1 MQVTDGSV
9 PIQELIETIKQAIK
23 KANVSSTDL
32 DRDLRVGSVKLTL
45 NAVATQ
51 SLGGSLDFRVPVIG
65 MQVKLGSKLTKKD
78 THRIDISMVP
88 PILRTDRNYVTATS
102 DRCSWTP

>member
-1 MQVTDGSV
+1 VQVTDGSV

-23 KANVSSTDL
+23 TANVSSTDL

-51 SLGGSLDFRVPVIG
+51 SLGGSLDFRIPVIG
-65 MQVKLGSKLTKKD
+65 MQVKLGSKLTKKRHPQD
-78 THRIDISMVP
+78 
-88 PILRTDRNYVTATS
+88 
-102 DRCSWTP
+102 